1 MLHALQYSIIR
12 HLDGAIPELTE
23 VVWMYDGV
31 SLSGKVKPFATVEQM
46 QDDTTILA
54 KERAY
59 YETIYR
65 FQIGMMA
72 KTSSE
77 RAKLQEKLRKA
88 LLQPD
93 IPLFDTDGPTPVSD
107 GFFYCDV
114 TAVTPIPVE
123 DLADDTNKHKV
134 YFDVEVAM
142 TFRNGSDQYEQ

>member
-12 HLDGAIPELTE
+12 HLDDTVPELTE
-23 VVWMYDGV
+23 VVWLYDGV
-31 SLSGKVKPFATVEQM
+31 TLTGKTKPFAVVEQM

-72 KTSSE
+72 RSSSE
-77 RAKLQEKLRKA
+77 RAKLQEKIRKA
-88 LLQPD
+88 LLQPN
-93 IPLFDTDGPTPVSD
+93 IPLFNTDGPTPTSS

-114 TAVTPIPVE
+114 TAVTPMPVE
-123 DLADDTNKHKV
+123 NMADETNKHKV
-134 YFDVEVAM
+134 YFDVEVPVQL
-142 TFRNGSDQYEQ
+142 RNGSDQFEQ